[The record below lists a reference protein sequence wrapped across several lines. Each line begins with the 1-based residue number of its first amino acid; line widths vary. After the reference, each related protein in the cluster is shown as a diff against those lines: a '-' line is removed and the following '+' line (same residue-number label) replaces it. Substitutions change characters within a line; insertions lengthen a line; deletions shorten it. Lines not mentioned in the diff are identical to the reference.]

1 MIDITSRTPD
11 CKIRAYDTGEIVI
24 SASLAK
30 RMNIV
35 EGDRIQILMQRCSG
49 FPELF
54 ISKTN
59 DNSAGLETKCRS
71 KGDRSLRI
79 FSKKA
84 AEIILKG
91 KKKGLFRVGEI
102 IQKDGVELHTII
114 YNKNY
119 ADRKEIH
126 TV

>member
-1 MIDITSRTPD
+1 MIDITSRSPD

-30 RMNIV
+30 RMDIT
-35 EGDRIQILMQRCSG
+35 EGDRVQILMQDSGG

-54 ISKTN
+54 ISKTS
-59 DNSAGLETKCRS
+59 NSFSGLETKCRS

-79 FSKKA
+79 FSKRA

-91 KKKGLFRVGEI
+91 KKKGLFRIGEM

-114 YNKNY
+114 HCKNY
-119 ADRKEIH
+119 ERKEVYTI
-126 TV
+126 